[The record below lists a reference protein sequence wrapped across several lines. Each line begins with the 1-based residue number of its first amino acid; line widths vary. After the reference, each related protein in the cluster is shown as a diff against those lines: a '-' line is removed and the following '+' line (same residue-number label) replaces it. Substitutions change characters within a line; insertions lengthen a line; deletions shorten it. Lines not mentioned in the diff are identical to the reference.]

1 MPEIQK
7 EVETGTTTVGIVA
20 KEGVVLAADRRATAG
35 TMIAHKRTRKVY
47 KLDTNLGLTT
57 AGLVGDL
64 QQRIRDLPEV
74 DTAAKLRALV
84 GRVEQAMKYRTDVTI
99 AATQLEQAANAAL
112 DKDPWVLLHR
122 TAAQLLAALN
132 R

>member
-1 MPEIQK
+1 MDADS
-7 EVETGTTTVGIVA
+7 VA
-20 KEGVVLAADRRATAG
+20 T
-35 TMIAHKRTRKVY
+35 
-47 KLDTNLGLTT
+47 
-57 AGLVGDL
+57 LVGDL
-64 QQRIRDLPEV
+64 QQRVRDLPEV

-84 GRVEQAMKYRTDVTI
+84 GRVEHAVKYRTDVTI

-112 DKDPWVLLHR
+112 DNDPWVLLHR